1 MNPRIINFGKTA
13 LRSDLIEAIVDPP
26 ESGTLIFMLGNKSP
40 NDFYSVPDDFQTVL
54 MKWHASM
61 TPENEETK

>member
-1 MNPRIINFGKTA
+1 
-13 LRSDLIEAIVDPP
+13 
-26 ESGTLIFMLGNKSP
+26 MLGNKSP